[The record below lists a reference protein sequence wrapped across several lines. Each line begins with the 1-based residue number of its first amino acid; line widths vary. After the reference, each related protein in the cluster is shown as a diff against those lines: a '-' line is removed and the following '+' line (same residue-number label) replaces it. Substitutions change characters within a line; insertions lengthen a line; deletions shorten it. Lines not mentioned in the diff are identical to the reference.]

1 MEDLDFLKNAIEKKE
16 KRLKRVMVENVALA
30 GIIGAVGGYIISEAY
45 TACMVNG
52 IGIQMAI
59 ITALTALGLAIG
71 YFDGKAKEEE
81 LRLDLLLLRNLSE
94 DRE

>member
-1 MEDLDFLKNAIEKKE
+1 
-16 KRLKRVMVENVALA
+16 MVVIVALA

>member
-1 MEDLDFLKNAIEKKE
+1 VEDLDFLKDAIEKKE
-16 KRLKRVMVENVALA
+16 RKLKRVMVENVALA

-59 ITALTALGLAIG
+59 ITALTALGLVVG
-71 YFDGKAKEEE
+71 YLDGKTKQEE
-81 LRLDLLLLRNLSE
+81 LRLDLLLLRNLS
-94 DRE
+94 DQLD